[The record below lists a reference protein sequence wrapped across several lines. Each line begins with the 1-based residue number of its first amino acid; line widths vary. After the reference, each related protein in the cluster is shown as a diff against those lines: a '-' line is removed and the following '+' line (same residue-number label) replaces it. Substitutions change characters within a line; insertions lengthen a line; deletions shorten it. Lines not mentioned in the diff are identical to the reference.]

1 MPISADQAAVDM
13 AVEALR
19 KALLDA
25 D

>member
-1 MPISADQAAVDM
+1 MPISADQAAVDK